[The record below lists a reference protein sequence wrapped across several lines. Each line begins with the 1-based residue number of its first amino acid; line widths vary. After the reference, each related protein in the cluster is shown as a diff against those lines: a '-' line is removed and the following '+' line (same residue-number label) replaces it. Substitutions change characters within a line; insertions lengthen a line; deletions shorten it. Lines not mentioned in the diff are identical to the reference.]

1 MLFHLRKEER
11 WKEIDYYKNNEILEN
26 GYYQI
31 PQELF
36 INKLY
41 KEKLNSD
48 SKILYAFLLD
58 RLSLSQ
64 KNHWFDE
71 LNRVYLIFTREEV
84 QDKLCLSEKTVTK
97 AFKQLTDTN
106 LIAEKRQ
113 GLGKPNLIY
122 VGKIQHEEI
131 MTNVEQENLQVLNS
145 KNYGSREVKNTI
157 LDVEKFPTINPNNI
171 KTNIT
176 NTDSINPQNKDEYV
190 SLNAVKEK
198 CQLNE
203 FTKEEQTMLEDVIER
218 LYYADTLKVGSVIIT
233 NSKILSKLALINKN
247 NLIQLLDIA
256 KSSNNIKNITNYL
269 MICLYNNL
277 GNSTIKSQNKTAN
290 STREYER
297 KYPDGFFDS
306 LYANFVGK
314 NAVASS

>member
-1 MLFHLRKEER
+1 M
-11 WKEIDYYKNNEILEN
+11 KEIDYYKNNEILEN
-26 GYYQI
+26 SYYQI

-71 LNRVYLIFTREEV
+71 LNRVYLIFTRGEV
-84 QDKLCLSEKTVTK
+84 QEKLCLSEKTVTK

-106 LIAEKRQ
+106 LIVEKRQ

-131 MTNVEQENLQVLNS
+131 ITNIEQENLQVLNS
-145 KNYGSREVKNTI
+145 KNYGSKEVKNTI

-176 NTDSINPQNKDEYV
+176 NTNSINPQNNNV
-190 SLNAVKEK
+190 CISLNVVKEK
-198 CQLNE
+198 CQLND
-203 FTKEEQTMLEDVIER
+203 FSKEEQTMLEDVIER

-247 NLIQLLDIA
+247 NLIQLLDIT

-277 GNSTIKSQNKTAN
+277 GNGTIKSQNKTAN

-297 KYPDGFFDS
+297 KYPNGFFDS

-314 NAVASS
+314 SAVVSS

>member
-1 MLFHLRKEER
+1 M
-11 WKEIDYYKNNEILEN
+11 KEIDYYKNNEILEN
-26 GYYQI
+26 SYYQI

-36 INKLY
+36 VNSLY
-41 KEKLNSD
+41 KENLNSD

-71 LNRVYLIFTREEV
+71 FGRVYLIFTREEV

-97 AFKQLTDTN
+97 AFKQLADTN

-131 MTNVEQENLQVLNS
+131 VANIEQESIQVLNS

-157 LDVEKFPTINPNNI
+157 LDTEKLPTINPNNI
-171 KTNIT
+171 KTNII
-176 NTDSINPQNKDEYV
+176 NTDSINPKSNDECI
-190 SLNAVKEK
+190 SLNEVKEK
-198 CQLNE
+198 SKLNE
-203 FTKEEQTMLEDVIER
+203 FTKGEQSVLEDVLER
-218 LYYADTLKVGSVIIT
+218 LYYADTLKVGSVVIT
-233 NSKILSKLALINKN
+233 NSKILSKLPLINKN
-247 NLIQLLDIA
+247 NLIQLLDIVNN
-256 KSSNNIKNITNYL
+256 SSNIKNVTNYL

-277 GNSTIKSQNKTAN
+277 GNSNIKLQNKTAN
-290 STREYER
+290 FTREYER
-297 KYPDGFFDS
+297 KYPEGFFDS
-306 LYANFVGK
+306 LYANFSYE

>member
-1 MLFHLRKEER
+1 M
-11 WKEIDYYKNNEILEN
+11 KEIDYYKNNEILEN
-26 GYYQI
+26 SYYQI

-36 INKLY
+36 VNSLY

-71 LNRVYLIFTREEV
+71 YGRVYLIFTREEV
-84 QDKLCLSEKTVTK
+84 QSKLCLSEKTVTK
-97 AFKQLTDTN
+97 AFKQLLEVN
-106 LIAEKRQ
+106 LISEKRQ

-131 MTNVEQENLQVLNS
+131 IDDIEQENIQILNS

-176 NTDSINPQNKDEYV
+176 NTNSINPQNNNV
-190 SLNAVKEK
+190 CISLNVVKER
-198 CQLNE
+198 CQLND
-203 FTKEEQTMLEDVIER
+203 FSKEEQTMLEDVIER

-277 GNSTIKSQNKTAN
+277 GNGTIKSQNKTAN

-314 NAVASS
+314 SAVASS

>member
-1 MLFHLRKEER
+1 MR
-11 WKEIDYYKNNEILEN
+11 EIDYYKNNEILEN
-26 GYYQI
+26 SYYQI

-36 INKLY
+36 VNSLY

-64 KNHWFDE
+64 RNHWFDE
-71 LNRVYLIFTREEV
+71 YGRVYLIFTREEV
-84 QDKLCLSEKTVTK
+84 QNKLCLFEKTVTK
-97 AFKQLTDTN
+97 AFKQLLEVN

-131 MTNVEQENLQVLNS
+131 IANTEQENLQVLNS
-145 KNYGSREVKNTI
+145 KNYASGKVKNTTLDTEI
-157 LDVEKFPTINPNNI
+157 LPTINTNNI
-171 KTNIT
+171 KTNII
-176 NTDSINPQNKDEYV
+176 NTDSINPKSNEKCIALMDI
-190 SLNAVKEK
+190 KEK
-198 CQLNE
+198 SKLNE
-203 FTKEEQTMLEDVIER
+203 FTKEEQSILEDVIER
-218 LYYADTLKVGSVIIT
+218 LYYADNLKVGSIMIT
-233 NSKILSKLALINKN
+233 NSKILSKLPLINKN

-256 KSSNNIKNITNYL
+256 KNSNNVKNMANYL

-277 GNSTIKSQNKTAN
+277 ENSNIKLQNKTAVF
-290 STREYER
+290 TREYER

-306 LYANFVGK
+306 LYANFASK
-314 NAVASS
+314 NAIATS

>member
-1 MLFHLRKEER
+1 M
-11 WKEIDYYKNNEILEN
+11 KEIYYYKNNEILEN
-26 GYYQI
+26 SYYQI

-36 INKLY
+36 VNRLY

-64 KNHWFDE
+64 RNHWFDE
-71 LNRVYLIFTREEV
+71 YGRVYLIFTREEV
-84 QDKLCLSEKTVTK
+84 QNKLCLSEKTVTK
-97 AFKQLTDTN
+97 AFKQLLEVN

-131 MTNVEQENLQVLNS
+131 IANTEQENLQVLNS
-145 KNYGSREVKNTI
+145 KNYGSVKVKNTTLDTEI
-157 LDVEKFPTINPNNI
+157 LPTINPNNI
-171 KTNIT
+171 KTNIINT
-176 NTDSINPQNKDEYV
+176 NSINPKSNEKCIALMDI
-190 SLNAVKEK
+190 KEK
-198 CQLNE
+198 SKLNE
-203 FTKEEQTMLEDVIER
+203 FTKEEQSILEDVIER
-218 LYYADTLKVGSVIIT
+218 LYYADNLKVGSIVIT

-256 KSSNNIKNITNYL
+256 KNSNNVKNMTNYL

-277 GNSTIKSQNKTAN
+277 GNSNIKLQNKTAVF
-290 STREYER
+290 TREYER

-306 LYANFVGK
+306 LYANFASK
-314 NAVASS
+314 NAIATS

>member
-1 MLFHLRKEER
+1 M
-11 WKEIDYYKNNEILEN
+11 KEIDYYKNNEILEN
-26 GYYQI
+26 SYYQI

-131 MTNVEQENLQVLNS
+131 ITNIEQENLQVLNS

-157 LDVEKFPTINPNNI
+157 LDAEKFPTINPNNI

-176 NTDSINPQNKDEYV
+176 NTDSINPQNNNV
-190 SLNAVKEK
+190 CISLNAVKEK
-198 CQLNE
+198 CQLND
-203 FTKEEQTMLEDVIER
+203 FSKDEQTMLEDVIER

-277 GNSTIKSQNKTAN
+277 GNGTIKSQNRTAN

-297 KYPDGFFDS
+297 KYPNGFFDS

-314 NAVASS
+314 NAVASL

>member
-1 MLFHLRKEER
+1 M
-11 WKEIDYYKNNEILEN
+11 KEIDYYKNNEILEN
-26 GYYQI
+26 SYYQI

-71 LNRVYLIFTREEV
+71 LNRVYLIFTRGEV
-84 QDKLCLSEKTVTK
+84 QEKLCLSEKTVTK

-106 LIAEKRQ
+106 LIVEKRQ

-131 MTNVEQENLQVLNS
+131 ITNIEQENLQVLNS

-176 NTDSINPQNKDEYV
+176 NTNSINPQNNNV
-190 SLNAVKEK
+190 CISLNVVKEK
-198 CQLNE
+198 CQLND
-203 FTKEEQTMLEDVIER
+203 FSKEEQTMLEDVIER
-218 LYYADTLKVGSVIIT
+218 LYYADTLKVGSIIIT

-277 GNSTIKSQNKTAN
+277 GNGTIKSQNKTAN
-290 STREYER
+290 FTREYER

-314 NAVASS
+314 SAVTSS

>member
-1 MLFHLRKEER
+1 M
-11 WKEIDYYKNNEILEN
+11 KEIDYYKNNEILEN
-26 GYYQI
+26 SYYQI

-131 MTNVEQENLQVLNS
+131 ITNIEQENLQVLNS

-176 NTDSINPQNKDEYV
+176 NTNSINPQNNNV
-190 SLNAVKEK
+190 CISLNVVKEK
-198 CQLNE
+198 CQLND
-203 FTKEEQTMLEDVIER
+203 FSKEEQTMLEDVIER

-247 NLIQLLDIA
+247 NLIQLLDIT

-277 GNSTIKSQNKTAN
+277 GNGTIKSQHKTAN

-306 LYANFVGK
+306 LYTNFVGK
-314 NAVASS
+314 SAVASS

>member
-1 MLFHLRKEER
+1 MKEM
-11 WKEIDYYKNNEILEN
+11 DYYKNNEILEN
-26 GYYQI
+26 NYYQI

-36 INKLY
+36 VNGLY

-71 LNRVYLIFTREEV
+71 SSRVYLIFTREEV

-97 AFKQLTDTN
+97 AFKQLSEVN
-106 LIAEKRQ
+106 LIAEKRH

-131 MTNVEQENLQVLNS
+131 TTDIKQENLQVLNS
-145 KNYGSREVKNTI
+145 KNYGYGEVKSTT
-157 LDVEKFPTINPNNI
+157 LDMEKLPTINPNKI
-171 KTNIT
+171 KTNII
-176 NTDSINPQNKDEYV
+176 NTDSINPQSKDEYV
-190 SLNAVKEK
+190 SLNEIKEK
-198 CQLNE
+198 SKLNE
-203 FTKEEQTMLEDVIER
+203 FTKEEQSILEDVIER

-233 NSKILSKLALINKN
+233 NSKILKLPLINKN

-256 KSSNNIKNITNYL
+256 KSSSNIKNITNYL

-277 GNSTIKSQNKTAN
+277 GNANINSKNKTAN
-290 STREYER
+290 FSREYER
-297 KYPDGFFDS
+297 KYPEGFFDS
-306 LYANFVGK
+306 LYANFSYK

>member
-1 MLFHLRKEER
+1 M
-11 WKEIDYYKNNEILEN
+11 KEIDYYKNNEILEN
-26 GYYQI
+26 SYYQI

-131 MTNVEQENLQVLNS
+131 ITNIEQENLQVLNS
-145 KNYGSREVKNTI
+145 KNYGSREIKNTI

-176 NTDSINPQNKDEYV
+176 NTNSINPQNNNVYI
-190 SLNAVKEK
+190 SLNVVKEK
-198 CQLNE
+198 CKLNE
-203 FTKEEQTMLEDVIER
+203 FATEEKSILEDVIDR
-218 LYYADTLKVGSVIIT
+218 LYYADNLKVGNVIIT
-233 NSKILSKLALINKN
+233 NSKILSKISLINKD
-247 NLIQLLDIA
+247 NLIQLLDIVRNN
-256 KSSNNIKNITNYL
+256 NNIKNITNYL

-277 GNSTIKSQNKTAN
+277 GNSNINIATNNIANNKTTIYN
-290 STREYER
+290 RDYER
-297 KYPDGFFDS
+297 KYPEGFFDS
-306 LYANFVGK
+306 LYANFAGE
-314 NAVASS
+314 NAVAPS

>member
-1 MLFHLRKEER
+1 M
-11 WKEIDYYKNNEILEN
+11 KEIDYYKNNEILEN
-26 GYYQI
+26 NYYQI

-131 MTNVEQENLQVLNS
+131 ITNIEQENLQVLNS

-176 NTDSINPQNKDEYV
+176 NTNSINPQNNNV
-190 SLNAVKEK
+190 CISLNVVKER
-198 CQLNE
+198 CQLND
-203 FTKEEQTMLEDVIER
+203 FSKEEQTMLEDVIER

-277 GNSTIKSQNKTAN
+277 GNGTIKSQNKTAN
-290 STREYER
+290 FTREYER

-314 NAVASS
+314 SAVTSS

>member
-1 MLFHLRKEER
+1 M
-11 WKEIDYYKNNEILEN
+11 KEIDYYKNNEILEN
-26 GYYQI
+26 SYYQI

-71 LNRVYLIFTREEV
+71 LNRVYLIFTRGEV
-84 QDKLCLSEKTVTK
+84 QEKLCLSEKTVTK

-131 MTNVEQENLQVLNS
+131 ITNIEQENLQVLNS

-157 LDVEKFPTINPNNI
+157 LDAEKFPTINPNNI

-176 NTDSINPQNKDEYV
+176 NTNSINPQNNNV
-190 SLNAVKEK
+190 CISLNVVKEN
-198 CQLNE
+198 CQLND
-203 FTKEEQTMLEDVIER
+203 FSKEEQTMLEDVIER
-218 LYYADTLKVGSVIIT
+218 LYYADTLKVSSVIIT

-247 NLIQLLDIA
+247 NLIQLLDIT

-277 GNSTIKSQNKTAN
+277 GNGTIKSQNRTAN

-314 NAVASS
+314 NAVASL

>member
-1 MLFHLRKEER
+1 M
-11 WKEIDYYKNNEILEN
+11 KEIDYYKNNEILEN
-26 GYYQI
+26 SYYQI

-48 SKILYAFLLD
+48 SKILYGFLLD

-97 AFKQLTDTN
+97 AFKQLTDTK

-122 VGKIQHEEI
+122 VGKIQHEEVI
-131 MTNVEQENLQVLNS
+131 TNIEQKNLQVLNS

-157 LDVEKFPTINPNNI
+157 LDAEKFPTINPNNI

-176 NTDSINPQNKDEYV
+176 NTDSINPQNNNVYI

-198 CQLNE
+198 SQLND
-203 FTKEEQTMLEDVIER
+203 FSKEEQTMLEDVIER
-218 LYYADTLKVGSVIIT
+218 LYYADILKVGSVIIT

-277 GNSTIKSQNKTAN
+277 GNGTIKSQNKTAN

-314 NAVASS
+314 NTVASS

>member
-1 MLFHLRKEER
+1 M
-11 WKEIDYYKNNEILEN
+11 KEIDYYKNNEILEN
-26 GYYQI
+26 SYYQI

-131 MTNVEQENLQVLNS
+131 ITNIEQKNLQVLNS

-157 LDVEKFPTINPNNI
+157 LDAEKFPTINPNNI

-176 NTDSINPQNKDEYV
+176 NTDSINPQNNNV
-190 SLNAVKEK
+190 CISLNAVKEK
-198 CQLNE
+198 SQLND
-203 FTKEEQTMLEDVIER
+203 FSKEEQTMLEDVIER
-218 LYYADTLKVGSVIIT
+218 LYYADILKVGSVIIT
-233 NSKILSKLALINKN
+233 NSKILFKLALINKN

-277 GNSTIKSQNKTAN
+277 GNGTIKSQNKTAN

-314 NAVASS
+314 NTVASS

>member
-1 MLFHLRKEER
+1 M
-11 WKEIDYYKNNEILEN
+11 KEIDYYKNNEILEN
-26 GYYQI
+26 SYYQI

-131 MTNVEQENLQVLNS
+131 IANTEQENLQVLNS

-176 NTDSINPQNKDEYV
+176 NTNSINPQSNNV
-190 SLNAVKEK
+190 CISLNVVKEK
-198 CQLNE
+198 CQLND
-203 FTKEEQTMLEDVIER
+203 FSKEEQTMLEDVIER

-277 GNSTIKSQNKTAN
+277 GNGTIKSQNKTAN

-314 NAVASS
+314 NTVESS

>member
-1 MLFHLRKEER
+1 M
-11 WKEIDYYKNNEILEN
+11 KEIDYYKNNEILEN
-26 GYYQI
+26 TYYQI

-36 INKLY
+36 VNSLY

-58 RLSLSQ
+58 RLTLSQ

-71 LNRVYLIFTREEV
+71 DGRIYLIFTREEV

-97 AFKQLTDTN
+97 AFKQLNDTN

-131 MTNVEQENLQVLNS
+131 INDIEQENIQVLNS
-145 KNYGSREVKNTI
+145 KNYGSRKVKNTTLDTEI
-157 LDVEKFPTINPNNI
+157 LLAINPNNI
-171 KTNIT
+171 KTNIIK
-176 NTDSINPQNKDEYV
+176 TDSINPESNEESI
-190 SLNAVKEK
+190 SLNEVKEK
-198 CQLNE
+198 CKLNE
-203 FTKEEQTMLEDVIER
+203 FTKKEQSVLEDVIER
-218 LYYADTLKVGSVIIT
+218 LYYADNLKVGNVIIT
-233 NSKILSKLALINKN
+233 HPKILSKLPLINKN
-247 NLIQLLDIA
+247 NLIQLLDIV
-256 KSSNNIKNITNYL
+256 KNSSNIKNITNYL

-277 GNSTIKSQNKTAN
+277 GNNNIKLQNKTSN
-290 STREYER
+290 TTREYER
-297 KYPDGFFDS
+297 KYPDGFFDG
-306 LYANFVGK
+306 LYANFAGE

>member
-1 MLFHLRKEER
+1 M
-11 WKEIDYYKNNEILEN
+11 KEIDYYKNNEILEN
-26 GYYQI
+26 SYYQI

-131 MTNVEQENLQVLNS
+131 MTNIEQENLQALNS
-145 KNYGSREVKNTI
+145 KNYGSRTVKNTI

-176 NTDSINPQNKDEYV
+176 NTDSINPQNNDEYV

-247 NLIQLLDIA
+247 NLIQLLAIA
-256 KSSNNIKNITNYL
+256 KISNNIKNITNYL

-277 GNSTIKSQNKTAN
+277 GNGTIKLQNRTVN

-314 NAVASS
+314 NAVSSS

>member
-1 MLFHLRKEER
+1 M
-11 WKEIDYYKNNEILEN
+11 KEIDYYKNNEILEN
-26 GYYQI
+26 TYYQI

-36 INKLY
+36 VNSLY

-58 RLSLSQ
+58 RLTLSQ

-71 LNRVYLIFTREEV
+71 DGRIYLIFTREEV

-97 AFKQLTDTN
+97 AFKQLNDTN

-131 MTNVEQENLQVLNS
+131 INDIEQENIQVLNS
-145 KNYGSREVKNTI
+145 KNYGSRKVKNTTLDTEI
-157 LDVEKFPTINPNNI
+157 LLAINPNNI
-171 KTNIT
+171 KTNIIK
-176 NTDSINPQNKDEYV
+176 TDSINPESNEESI
-190 SLNAVKEK
+190 SLNEVKEK
-198 CQLNE
+198 CKLNE
-203 FTKEEQTMLEDVIER
+203 FTKEEQSILEDVIER
-218 LYYADTLKVGSVIIT
+218 LYYADNLKVGNVIIT
-233 NSKILSKLALINKN
+233 HPKILSKLPLINKN
-247 NLIQLLDIA
+247 NLIQLLDIV
-256 KSSNNIKNITNYL
+256 KNSSNIKNITNYL

-277 GNSTIKSQNKTAN
+277 GNNNIKLQNKTSN
-290 STREYER
+290 TTREYER
-297 KYPDGFFDS
+297 KYPDGFFDG
-306 LYANFVGK
+306 LYANFAGE

>member
-1 MLFHLRKEER
+1 M
-11 WKEIDYYKNNEILEN
+11 KEIDYYKNNEVLEN
-26 GYYQI
+26 SYYQI

-36 INKLY
+36 VNSLY
-41 KEKLNSD
+41 KENLNSD

-71 LNRVYLIFTREEV
+71 YGRVYLIFTREEV

-97 AFKQLTDTN
+97 AFKQLLEVN

-122 VGKIQHEEI
+122 VGKIQHEDI
-131 MTNVEQENLQVLNS
+131 DQFTDTKNIQVLNS
-145 KNYGSREVKNTI
+145 KSYGSGEVQNTT
-157 LDVEKFPTINPNNI
+157 LDTENLPTINPNNI
-171 KTNIT
+171 KTNII
-176 NTDSINPQNKDEYV
+176 NTDSINPQSNKECI
-190 SLNAVKEK
+190 SLNEVKEK
-198 CQLNE
+198 CKLNE
-203 FTKEEQTMLEDVIER
+203 FTKEEQSVLEDVIER
-218 LYYADTLKVGSVIIT
+218 LYYTDNLKVGSVVIT
-233 NSKILSKLALINKN
+233 NSKILSKISLINKD
-247 NLIQLLDIA
+247 NLIQLLDIV
-256 KSSNNIKNITNYL
+256 KNSSNIKNMPNYL

-277 GNSTIKSQNKTAN
+277 GNTNIRFKNKTAN

-306 LYANFVGK
+306 LYANFSYE
-314 NAVASS
+314 NAVVSS

>member
-1 MLFHLRKEER
+1 M
-11 WKEIDYYKNNEILEN
+11 KEIDYYKNNEILEN
-26 GYYQI
+26 SYYKI

-131 MTNVEQENLQVLNS
+131 ITNIEQENLQVLNS

-157 LDVEKFPTINPNNI
+157 LDAEKFPTINPYNI
-171 KTNIT
+171 KTNTT
-176 NTDSINPQNKDEYV
+176 NTDSINPQSNEESI
-190 SLNAVKEK
+190 SLNDVKEK
-198 CQLNE
+198 CKLND
-203 FTKEEQTMLEDVIER
+203 FSKEEQTMLEDVIER

-277 GNSTIKSQNKTAN
+277 GNGTIKSQNKTAN

>member
-1 MLFHLRKEER
+1 M
-11 WKEIDYYKNNEILEN
+11 KEIDYYKNNEILEN
-26 GYYQI
+26 SYYQI

-71 LNRVYLIFTREEV
+71 LNRVYLIFTRGEV
-84 QDKLCLSEKTVTK
+84 QEKLCLSEKTVTK

-106 LIAEKRQ
+106 LIVEKRQ

-131 MTNVEQENLQVLNS
+131 ITNIEQENLQILNS

-176 NTDSINPQNKDEYV
+176 NTNSINPQNNNV
-190 SLNAVKEK
+190 CISLNVVKEK
-198 CQLNE
+198 CQLND
-203 FTKEEQTMLEDVIER
+203 FSKEEQTMLEDVIER
-218 LYYADTLKVGSVIIT
+218 LYYADTLKVSSVIIT

-277 GNSTIKSQNKTAN
+277 GNGTIKSQNKTAN
-290 STREYER
+290 FTREYER

-314 NAVASS
+314 SAVTSS

>member
-1 MLFHLRKEER
+1 M
-11 WKEIDYYKNNEILEN
+11 KEIKYYKNNEILEN
-26 GYYQI
+26 SYYQI

-36 INKLY
+36 VNNLY

-71 LNRVYLIFTREEV
+71 CGRVYLIFTREEV

-97 AFKQLTDTN
+97 AFKQLTYAN

-131 MTNVEQENLQVLNS
+131 ISDIDQESLQVLNS
-145 KNYGSREVKNTI
+145 KNYGSGKVKSTT
-157 LDVEKFPTINPNNI
+157 LDTEKLPTINPNNI
-171 KTNIT
+171 KTNII
-176 NTDSINPQNKDEYV
+176 NTDSINPKSNDECV
-190 SLNAVKEK
+190 SLNEIKEK
-198 CQLNE
+198 SKLNE
-203 FTKEEQTMLEDVIER
+203 FTKEEQSILEDVIER
-218 LYYADTLKVGSVIIT
+218 LYYADTLKVGSIIIT
-233 NSKILSKLALINKN
+233 NSKILSKLPLINKN
-247 NLIQLLDIA
+247 NLIQLLDIVN
-256 KSSNNIKNITNYL
+256 KSSNIKNVTNYL

-277 GNSTIKSQNKTAN
+277 GNGVRI
-290 STREYER
+290 
-297 KYPDGFFDS
+297 DI
-306 LYANFVGK
+306 
-314 NAVASS
+314 